1 MRKPPISSGD
11 SGSSCSFGAGLMVSA
26 SSSSSV
32 TALSAAVSLS
42 LSFKSLS
49 LVLWSAIF
57 CLSMLIEKKG
67 PSVEIYK
74 FVGVGSVLRDWASGQ
89 H

>member
-1 MRKPPISSGD
+1 
-11 SGSSCSFGAGLMVSA
+11 MVSA
-26 SSSSSV
+26 SSSFSSV

-57 CLSMLIEKKG
+57 CLSMSIEKKG
-67 PSVEIYK
+67 PSVEIRK